1 MPAVPSRRGETE
13 KKAPVQIMIKA
24 IFFDFNGVI
33 INDERIHLKAYREI
47 LSAEGVELTDQDY
60 FASLG
65 MDDVAFVR
73 AAYARGKKDLN
84 DETMRDVIE
93 REHAKHRELIAI
105 NLPVPSGVISFIKA
119 AARHFDLGIVSM
131 AVRSE
136 IDHVLKLAGITKEF
150 SLIVSAEPGLRHKPA
165 PDCYKRALEL
175 LNEKR
180 RSRRDLPLLAKECV
194 VIEDAPPGI
203 ESGRG
208 AGMRTIGVTTT
219 VTEQALRTAGADI
232 VTPNL
237 ADWSPDAIHHLFD

>member
-1 MPAVPSRRGETE
+1 
-13 KKAPVQIMIKA
+13 MIQA

-47 LSAEGVELTDQDY
+47 LNAEGVELTDQDY

-73 AAYARGKKDLN
+73 AAYARVNKSLN
-84 DETMRDVIE
+84 DETTREVIQ
-93 REHAKHRELIAI
+93 REHAKHRELIAHD
-105 NLPVPSGVISFIKA
+105 LPVTSGVISFVKA
-119 AARHFDLGIVSM
+119 AARRYDLGIVSM

-136 IDHVLKLAGITKEF
+136 IDHVLKLAGLTDQF
-150 SLIVSAEPGLRHKPA
+150 SLIVSAEPGLNHKPA
-165 PDCYKRALEL
+165 PDCYQRALEL

-180 RSRRDLPLLAKECV
+180 RIGRALPLLANECL

-203 ESGRG
+203 EAARA

-219 VTEQALRTAGADI
+219 VTSSLLREAGADI

-237 ADWSPDAIHHLFD
+237 GDWNVDAVSHLFER